1 MARPSTNHRPAAL
14 GLLAGIVL
22 GGGVSTVLF
31 SVTGDAMAF
40 VLVGICA
47 AAGLLIG
54 AGVESARRSQGSE

>member
-1 MARPSTNHRPAAL
+1 M
-14 GLLAGIVL
+14 
-22 GGGVSTVLF
+22 STVLF